1 MTNVALCHRLS
12 YEDIIPD
19 GFYDCYGDFPEV
31 SNVRHQQVAAGI
43 EGVVNGYLPA
53 S

>member
-1 MTNVALCHRLS
+1 MAMFALCRRLS

-31 SNVRHQQVAAGI
+31 GNSCHQQVAAGMKVLI
-43 EGVVNGYLPA
+43 KGQLPA